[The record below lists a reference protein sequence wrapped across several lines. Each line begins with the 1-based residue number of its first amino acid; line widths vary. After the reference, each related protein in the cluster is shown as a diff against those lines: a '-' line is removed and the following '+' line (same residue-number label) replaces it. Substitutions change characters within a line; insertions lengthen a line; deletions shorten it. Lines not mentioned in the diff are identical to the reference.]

1 MVLKFNKSDK
11 KSQYQIKSKIFIGFF
26 SVVALSLLG
35 FGGYFVYKA
44 RFDLQNTPE
53 AISTR
58 INTIYDKLSGMSKNG
73 DANDSQDYL
82 DDELKDAVNAEEIA
96 QIYIMKSAAADTPG
110 STDKSKSF
118 EYAYKAESIY
128 PSYKSALII
137 ANMEKA
143 KGDSKTALKYYK
155 LCIERAPKDSETHEW
170 SKADLN
176 YYNKIIAELEKDI
189 E

>member
-11 KSQYQIKSKIFIGFF
+11 SSQYQIKSKIFIGLF
-26 SVVALSLLG
+26 SVIVLSLLG

-44 RFDLQNTPE
+44 WFNLQNTPE
-53 AISTR
+53 AINTR
-58 INTIYDKLSGMSKNG
+58 INTVYDKFSEVSKNG
-73 DANDSQDYL
+73 GANDSQEYL
-82 DDELKDAVNAEEIA
+82 DGELKNAVNKEEVA

-110 STDKSKSF
+110 SADKTKSF

-143 KGDSKTALKYYK
+143 KGNNETALKYYK
-155 LCIERAPKDSETHEW
+155 LCVERAPKDSETHEW
-170 SKADLN
+170 SRADSN

-189 E
+189 K